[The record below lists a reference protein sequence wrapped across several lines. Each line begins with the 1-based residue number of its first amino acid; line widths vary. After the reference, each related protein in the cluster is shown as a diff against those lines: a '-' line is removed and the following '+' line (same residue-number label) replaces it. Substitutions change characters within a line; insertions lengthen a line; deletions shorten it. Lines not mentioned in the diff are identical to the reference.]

1 MPLKGETNSDSG
13 MGLAIH
19 KSASTLGV
27 ARQAGS
33 CIRSRTNRS
42 DNDLAAETAPRLGS
56 GFPFHR
62 GQPAANSPRPQEV
75 ASQRSQLRSTC
86 GRASGP
92 RHLRFDF
99 ALMPAY
105 GRGLTKPYR
114 LATEPGALRA
124 SNRYGVDRTARD
136 NAVHPSHTVK

>member
-42 DNDLAAETAPRLGS
+42 EIDLAAETAPRLGS

-62 GQPAANSPRPQEV
+62 GSPQQTHLDLKRSPANAPSYGARV
-75 ASQRSQLRSTC
+75 AAQADQDT
-86 GRASGP
+86 
-92 RHLRFDF
+92 
-99 ALMPAY
+99 Y
-105 GRGLTKPYR
+105 VLT
-114 LATEPGALRA
+114 LL
-124 SNRYGVDRTARD
+124 
-136 NAVHPSHTVK
+136 